1 MKQNP
6 PLSLDRLDIRI
17 LNVLQEDATLS
28 AAEIAEQVGTATAT
42 CWRRIQRL
50 EREGV
55 IRARVALLDR
65 ERLGMNLT
73 IFAHVKLANH
83 GRDALARFEHAVR
96 GHPEVLE
103 CYTLLGESDFLLRII
118 ARDIKDY
125 EAFFLDHLSRIAGV
139 QSVSSS
145 IALSVIK
152 ETTSIP
158 LGASYTLGRGHAP
171 DRCRRT

>member
-1 MKQNP
+1 MKQTTP
-6 PLSLDRLDIRI
+6 PSLDRLDIRI

-65 ERLGMNLT
+65 ERLGLNLT

-83 GRDALARFEHAVR
+83 GRDALARFEHAIR
-96 GHPEVLE
+96 EHREVLE

-118 ARDIKDY
+118 ARDIKGY
-125 EAFFLDHLSRIAGV
+125 EAFFLDHLSRIPGV

-145 IALSVIK
+145 IALNAIK

-158 LGASYTLGRGHAP
+158 LNAS
-171 DRCRRT
+171 

>member
-55 IRARVALLDR
+55 IAR
-65 ERLGMNLT
+65 
-73 IFAHVKLANH
+73 
-83 GRDALARFEHAVR
+83 
-96 GHPEVLE
+96 
-103 CYTLLGESDFLLRII
+103 
-118 ARDIKDY
+118 
-125 EAFFLDHLSRIAGV
+125 SR
-139 QSVSSS
+139 
-145 IALSVIK
+145 
-152 ETTSIP
+152 
-158 LGASYTLGRGHAP
+158 
-171 DRCRRT
+171 

>member
-1 MKQNP
+1 MKQSASP
-6 PLSLDRLDIRI
+6 SLDRLDIRI

-28 AAEIAEQVGTATAT
+28 AAEVAERVGTATAT

-55 IRARVALLDR
+55 IRARVALLNR
-65 ERLGMNLT
+65 ERLGLNLT

-83 GRDALARFEHAVR
+83 GRDALARFEQAIRDHR
-96 GHPEVLE
+96 EVLE

-118 ARDIKDY
+118 ARDIKGY
-125 EAFFLDHLSRIAGV
+125 EAFFLDHLSRIPGV

-145 IALSVIK
+145 IALNAIK

-158 LGASYTLGRGHAP
+158 LT
-171 DRCRRT
+171 

>member
-1 MKQNP
+1 MKQNSP
-6 PLSLDRLDIRI
+6 ISLDKLDIRI
-17 LNVLQEDATLS
+17 LNVLQTDATLS
-28 AAEIAEQVGTATAT
+28 AAEIAERVGTATAT

-65 ERLGMNLT
+65 ERLGLNLT

-83 GRDALARFEHAVR
+83 GRDALARFEHAIR
-96 GHPEVLE
+96 DHREVLE

-125 EAFFLDHLSRIAGV
+125 EAFFLDHLSRIQGV

-145 IALSVIK
+145 IALNAIK
-152 ETTSIP
+152 ETTAIP
-158 LGASYTLGRGHAP
+158 VREG
-171 DRCRRT
+171 

>member
-1 MKQNP
+1 VKQNSP
-6 PLSLDRLDIRI
+6 ASLDRLDIRI
-17 LNVLQEDATLS
+17 LKVLQEDATLS
-28 AAEIAEQVGTATAT
+28 AAEIAERVGTATAT

-83 GRDALARFEHAVR
+83 GRDALARFEQAVR

-103 CYTLLGESDFLLRII
+103 CHTLLGESDFLLRII

-125 EAFFLDHLSRIAGV
+125 EAFFLDHLSRIPGV
-139 QSVSSS
+139 QAVRSS
-145 IALSVIK
+145 IALNAIK

-158 LGASYTLGRGHAP
+158 LG
-171 DRCRRT
+171 